1 MAANMQASF
10 STRVGYGGRGWAYGS
25 PSSSELQARAR
36 CSSVRRGPASS
47 VGFPGLLGEGQA
59 QVQVVFMGSSW
70 FLQVW
75 LASLSFFTS
84 GLFPDR
90 QPCWPTAKL
99 CPPPDNRVKLPMD
112 ISPVPITI
120 KTSSAHKS
128 LLFHITRHG
137 SAS

>member
-1 MAANMQASF
+1 MAADVQASF
-10 STRVGYGGRGWAYGS
+10 STRVGYGGCRWAYGS

-75 LASLSFFTS
+75 LAS
-84 GLFPDR
+84 
-90 QPCWPTAKL
+90 
-99 CPPPDNRVKLPMD
+99 V
-112 ISPVPITI
+112 
-120 KTSSAHKS
+120 
-128 LLFHITRHG
+128 LFHIW
-137 SAS
+137 AFP

>member
-75 LASLSFFTS
+75 LASLSFSHLGFSLTAS
-84 GLFPDR
+84 PAGLQQSYAHHQTTESSFPWTFH
-90 QPCWPTAKL
+90 QFP
-99 CPPPDNRVKLPMD
+99 
-112 ISPVPITI
+112 
-120 KTSSAHKS
+120 S
-128 LLFHITRHG
+128 L
-137 SAS
+137 